1 MMIPTEKKTQK
12 EVQTYY
18 DAFDVAK
25 ILRIHYKTALNWGKN
40 GKLPSF
46 KIGNRRY
53 FPVEEILS
61 LRRRF

>member
-1 MMIPTEKKTQK
+1 MISTEKNLHK
-12 EVQTYY
+12 EEQTYY
-18 DAFDVAK
+18 DAFDVSK

-61 LRRRF
+61 LKRIL